1 MKHSSSKVCYLFS
14 QTIVHT
20 ETTVKAWDTNLNIVP
35 EPRTFPYTM
44 DNVVLRFGNLVS
56 RDNFS
61 VLWKQEGVFGKFDF
75 KMRRLYFFFS
85 HLSVEYKFEI
95 SYENILK
102 IELYPSRGQ
111 ATKFLLIQLLGSPR
125 IFEKD
130 VSDGQRFEWMRGVD
144 FTPSGCIGQ
153 SYALCLELPNKLRL
167 PELHLDFVHYKENED
182 QLELMEGSPFSCSS
196 GPVPIVNPPTGFEL
210 PYNILFKINCLIQH
224 GCVPGPAIDDDFYRL
239 VDPKRIKVEH
249 IEFALD
255 KLFHL
260 KDCCYEPVKWLK
272 EQYNGYATSSG
283 LPRTAAIS
291 LDDGLVYVRRVQIT
305 PSKIYFFGP
314 GVNLSNRVLRNYP
327 EDIDNF
333 LRVSFVDEYLDKL
346 RSIALSLRASSTN
359 EGKRTRVYERIIS
372 TLRNGIVIGD
382 KKFEFLALSSNHA
395 RDNSVWMFASR
406 PGLTA
411 ADIREWM
418 GDFQDIRDVAKY
430 VSGLSQSVCES
441 RETTSVC
448 RDEIEVIPD
457 IEVNRW
463 EAEYCFSDGV
473 GKVSEE
479 LACKVATKLG
489 CNFVPSAFQIRYGGY
504 RGVVA
509 VDPTSSAKLSL
520 RKSMFRYK
528 SLDTKLSVVA
538 WSNFQPCFLNRQ
550 IITLLSNLGVKDEVF
565 QKRQREAIDLLNAML
580 TNPLRAQEALEMMFS
595 EDITKV
601 LKEMLV
607 CDYKPDAEPFL
618 SMMLQAFHASKLMD
632 LRFRTEIFVPNGR
645 YMMGCLDETRTLE
658 YGQVFLQISRFS
670 RQLSNQ
676 SSHMFTT
683 SSSNPNNYVLEGEV
697 VIARN
702 RPLHPGD
709 VRVLKAVNVPA
720 LHHMVDCVVFPQ
732 KGKRPHPNESSGSN
746 LDGDMYFVSWDHD
759 LIPPL
764 QVQPM
769 EYIASPTT
777 QIDHDV
783 TIKEVEE
790 YFTNHMIKDNLG
802 IIRTVHTVFADRVPH
817 RVMSHECIELAKL
830 YSIAINFPKTGIAAE
845 IPPHL
850 YIKEYPDFMEKP
862 NKRTYRSRSVIGKLF
877 QEVKAIA
884 PHTSSV
890 KAFTLESA
898 KLHYDPDMEVDGF
911 EDFLSDAFRNKSEY
925 DYKLGNL
932 MDYYGIK
939 TEAEI
944 LSGNILKMSKHFD
957 GKIDLDAIKYAV
969 KLLRMEARTWFN
981 EGSDADNTDN
991 AKAKAKASAWYH
1003 VTYHYT
1009 YWGRYNEGMNGAHFL
1024 SFAWCVYDHLMQI
1037 KRDKLSVKALHLPS
1051 PEHQFSQ

>member
-1 MKHSSSKVCYLFS
+1 
-14 QTIVHT
+14 
-20 ETTVKAWDTNLNIVP
+20 
-35 EPRTFPYTM
+35 M

-95 SYENILK
+95 SYENIWK
-102 IELYPSRGQ
+102 IELYPPRGQ

-130 VSDGQRFEWMRGVD
+130 ASDGQRFEWMRGVD
-144 FTPSGCIGQ
+144 FTPSGFIGQ

-167 PELHLDFVHYKENED
+167 PELHLDFAHYKENEN
-182 QLELMEGSPFSCSS
+182 QLELMEGSPYSCSS
-196 GPVPIVNPPTGFEL
+196 GLVPIVNPPTGFEL
-210 PYNILFKINCLIQH
+210 PYNILFKINSLIQH

-255 KLFHL
+255 KLFYL

-272 EQYNGYATSSG
+272 EQYKGYATSTQ
-283 LPRTAAIS
+283 LPRTAAIY
-291 LDDGLVYVRRVQIT
+291 LEDGLIYVHRVQIT
-305 PSKIYFFGP
+305 PSKVYFCGP
-314 GVNLSNRVLRNYP
+314 EVNLSNRVLRNYP
-327 EDIDNF
+327 DDIDNF
-333 LRVSFVDEYLDKL
+333 LRVSFVDEDLDKL

-359 EGKRTRVYERIIS
+359 EDKRTRVYERIIS

-382 KKFEFLALSSNHA
+382 KNFEFLAPSSSHA

-418 GDFQDIRDVAKY
+418 GDFQDIKNVAKY
-430 VSGLSQSVCES
+430 VSRLGQSFCSS
-441 RETTSVC
+441 RATAIAA

-457 IEVNRW
+457 IEVNRGK
-463 EAEYCFSDGV
+463 ATYCFSDGI
-473 GKVSEE
+473 GTVSEE

-489 CNFVPSAFQIRYGGY
+489 CSSVPSAFQIRYGGY
-504 RGVVA
+504 KGVVA

-520 RKSMFRYK
+520 RKSMCKYK
-528 SLDTKLSVVA
+528 SDNTKLDVVA
-538 WSNFQPCFLNRQ
+538 WSKFQPCFLNRQ
-550 IITLLSNLGVKDEVF
+550 IITLLSNLGVKDQAF
-565 QKRQREAIDLLNAML
+565 QKRQREALDLLNAIL
-580 TNPLRAQEALEMMFS
+580 KDPLRAQVALEMMFS

-601 LKEMLV
+601 LKEMLL
-607 CDYKPDAEPFL
+607 CDYKPDVEPFL

-632 LRFRTEIFVPNGR
+632 LRFGTRIFVPNGR

-658 YGQVFLQISRFS
+658 YGQVFLQVSRFS
-670 RQLSNQ
+670 RQLCKQ
-676 SSHMFTT
+676 TSHMFTT
-683 SSSNPNNYVLEGEV
+683 STSNPNNYILEGEV
-697 VIARN
+697 IVARD
-702 RPLHPGD
+702 PSLHPGD

-746 LDGDMYFVSWDHD
+746 LDGDMYFVAWDRD

-764 QVQPM
+764 EVQPM
-769 EYIASPTT
+769 EYVAALTT
-777 QIDHDV
+777 QVDHDV

-790 YFTNHMIKDNLG
+790 YFPNYMVKDNSG
-802 IIRTVHTVFADRVPH
+802 IIRMVHTVFADREPH
-817 RVMSHECIELAKL
+817 RVMSHECMELAKL
-830 YSIAINFPKTGIAAE
+830 HSIAVDFPETGIAAE

-850 YIKEYPDFMEKP
+850 YIKVYPDFMEKP
-862 NKRTYRSRSVIGKLF
+862 NKRTYRSRSVIGELF
-877 QEVKAIA
+877 REVKAIA
-884 PHTSSV
+884 ARTSPV

-944 LSGNILKMSKHFD
+944 LSGNLLKMSKHFV
-957 GKIDLDAIKYAV
+957 GKRDLDAIKYAV
-969 KLLRMEARTWFN
+969 KSLRMEARTWFN
-981 EGSDADNTDN
+981 EGTDADNTDN

-1009 YWGRYNEGMNGAHFL
+1009 YWGRYNEEMNRAHFL
-1024 SFAWCVYDHLMQI
+1024 SFAWCVYDQLMQI
-1037 KRDKLSVKALHLPS
+1037 KRDKLSVKALHLSS
-1051 PEHQFSQ
+1051 PEHQFSH